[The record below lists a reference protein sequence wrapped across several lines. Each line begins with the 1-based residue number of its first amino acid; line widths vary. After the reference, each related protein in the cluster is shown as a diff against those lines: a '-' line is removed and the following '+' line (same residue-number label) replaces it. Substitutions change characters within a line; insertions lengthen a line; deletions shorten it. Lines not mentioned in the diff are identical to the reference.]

1 MWKLLLGL
9 QLLLL
14 VWLCR
19 AYTCRPACLSRC
31 SALSLCVCVFP
42 CVAPPFYNLSLLPV
56 SVPLP
61 PHPLTL
67 PPLQAKELA
76 SEREQHPA
84 FAAKSVKAA
93 RPALDPHAAVAGL
106 PPIPSS
112 EGAAGAGLL
121 GGGASSRSAGVASAT
136 GSSGVEMTTPAKGAH
151 PLTAGASRRS
161 VGGAAASGR
170 NLHLTNPAA
179 EMPIAPPLSPTNELG
194 MITGL
199 ATGAPRLHNEASD
212 GGFSAPGRSG
222 PQRASGIGG
231 PASGASVTPSL
242 IDIQAVT
249 GDGSAGGSIS
259 FHGGGTSGGAPP
271 SPALS
276 PAEAEVRPL
285 VSSMAGRTGPSSS
298 ASSSSGLHAAAHS
311 ILSGGAGAHPIASGS
326 SSEGSRLSEFAG
338 VTVKDE

>member
-1 MWKLLLGL
+1 LL
-9 QLLLL
+9 
-14 VWLCR
+14 
-19 AYTCRPACLSRC
+19 S
-31 SALSLCVCVFP
+31 
-42 CVAPPFYNLSLLPV
+42 
-56 SVPLP
+56 
-61 PHPLTL
+61 
-67 PPLQAKELA
+67 PLQAKELA
-76 SEREQHPA
+76 AEREQHPA
-84 FAAKSVKAA
+84 FAAKSVKAM

-136 GSSGVEMTTPAKGAH
+136 SSSSAVEMTTPAKGGH
-151 PLTAGASRRS
+151 PLTTGASRRS

-179 EMPIAPPLSPTNELG
+179 EMPIAGPLSPTNELG

-199 ATGAPRLHNEASD
+199 ATGAPRLHNEAAD
-212 GGFSAPGRSG
+212 GGFSAPGRGG
-222 PQRASGIGG
+222 PQRISGTGG

-276 PAEAEVRPL
+276 PVEAEVRPL

-298 ASSSSGLHAAAHS
+298 ASSGLHAAAHS
-311 ILSGGAGAHPIASGS
+311 ILSGGAAAHPIASGS